1 MAHPRTRHPWTGQIL
16 VGVLLGCL
24 CLVSTGVAARAPG
37 IRTVGYGTSTGRSS
51 RAAREPVAV
60 SAQQPTRG
68 GRGRPAPGPT
78 PPSATTDPAAPA
90 TDPTAPT
97 TAAAPTTDPTAPTTD
112 PAAAA
117 PTTTLAPPPA
127 ADAAVNQNCTLAVPP
142 APLTAVGLATPYRL
156 TATDGAAGACHEAN
170 ANQSAFV
177 EAAILDP
184 GTGKI
189 SIYHPLVIDDGTQ
202 PAAAPVRPTLPPRA
216 SVAVWFGFQANT
228 LSLRAKRFNRHRL
241 LLRFLGGNGNQ
252 CVNGTANSPFGQFAY
267 CNAPAFFAAAKAA
280 IRAGSL
286 RVPALGTARD
296 GQPCPST
303 RDFSVVDQDQSDNLD
318 TKYLALPDGRTAQ
331 FSPANQAQ
339 LAGATVLTNASD
351 NGLLDRFIDPAL
363 GCQPFTAPDI
373 SGGNSPTPALA
384 LNELQAAADQGA
396 PVALVPPNDPMA
408 QVNGQ
413 NNTAKTNLYRA
424 GVNMGPA
431 AAADTGAAYCTNLG
445 KVAPARLAGAQQL
458 LANATS
464 PDPAAGAT
472 LFDFLTQRLTA
483 SWTNLNC
490 QGLTGQGPPAVGTN
504 TAAATTPSDTP
515 AADAPATTDPTTTDP
530 TTTDPTTTDPTTTNP
545 AITDPATAAPTTTDP
560 AATVPAAADPT
571 TTGPAAGTTPDAGAP
586 ATGPAPL
593 TDGTESPD
601 NGVAP
606 VVNGPTPSGVPG
618 PVPTPQCR
626 LRTAHDLV
634 TGTARTRQNARTP
647 ACAGPG

>member
-1 MAHPRTRHPWTGQIL
+1 
-16 VGVLLGCL
+16 
-24 CLVSTGVAARAPG
+24 
-37 IRTVGYGTSTGRSS
+37 
-51 RAAREPVAV
+51 
-60 SAQQPTRG
+60 
-68 GRGRPAPGPT
+68 
-78 PPSATTDPAAPA
+78 
-90 TDPTAPT
+90 
-97 TAAAPTTDPTAPTTD
+97 
-112 PAAAA
+112 
-117 PTTTLAPPPA
+117 
-127 ADAAVNQNCTLAVPP
+127 VPP

-189 SIYHPLVIDDGTQ
+189 SVYHPLVIDDGTQ

-331 FSPANQAQ
+331 FSPANQSQ

-413 NNTAKTNLYRA
+413 DNTAKTNLYRA
-424 GVNMGPA
+424 GVDMGPVTA
-431 AAADTGAAYCTNLG
+431 VDTGKAYCLNLG
-445 KVAPARLAGAQQL
+445 KVAPARLAQPQTQQL

-504 TAAATTPSDTP
+504 TVAAAVVPSDTP
-515 AADAPATTDPTTTDP
+515 AADAPAI
-530 TTTDPTTTDPTTTNP
+530 TDPTTTDPTTTNP

-606 VVNGPTPSGVPG
+606 VVNGPTPSGVP
-618 PVPTPQCR
+618 VPAPTAQCR
-626 LRTAHDLV
+626 PRTAHDLR
-634 TGTARTRQNARTP
+634 TGTARARQNARTP
-647 ACAGPG
+647 ACASSG

>member
-51 RAAREPVAV
+51 RAARQPVVV

-78 PPSATTDPAAPA
+78 PPSATTDPAAPT
-90 TDPTAPT
+90 TDPAAPT

-117 PTTTLAPPPA
+117 PTTPLAPPPA

-286 RVPALGTARD
+286 RVPAVGTARD

-384 LNELQAAADQGA
+384 LNELQAAAGQRA

-424 GVNMGPA
+424 GVDMGPVT
-431 AAADTGAAYCTNLG
+431 AADTGAAYCTNLG
-445 KVAPARLAGAQQL
+445 KVAPARLAQARQL

-504 TAAATTPSDTP
+504 TAAAVAVAPSDTP
-515 AADAPATTDPTTTDP
+515 AADAPATTGPTTTDP
-530 TTTDPTTTDPTTTNP
+530 TTTDPTTTT
-545 AITDPATAAPTTTDP
+545 PTTTDP
-560 AATVPAAADPT
+560 AT
-571 TTGPAAGTTPDAGAP
+571 GTTPDAGAP

-593 TDGTESPD
+593 VGEADPPVDAVT
-601 NGVAP
+601 P
-606 VVNGPTPSGVPG
+606 VVNGPTPSGVP
-618 PVPTPQCR
+618 VPAP
-626 LRTAHDLV
+626 
-634 TGTARTRQNARTP
+634 
-647 ACAGPG
+647 